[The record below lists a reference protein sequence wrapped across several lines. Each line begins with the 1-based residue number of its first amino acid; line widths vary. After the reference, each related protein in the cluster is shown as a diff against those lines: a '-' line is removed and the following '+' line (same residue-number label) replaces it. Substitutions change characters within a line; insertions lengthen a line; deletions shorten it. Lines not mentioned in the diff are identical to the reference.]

1 MVKLLLKKLTDLF
14 PDIKYVR
21 VNIEGIETFDLSA
34 LDNLELKGAVL
45 EKYNSSKLKTA
56 TTTNPPNAD
65 LIEEIEE
72 IESDHTI
79 IPQELEPKP
88 EPQNQY
94 TATKQGDTIYMGDAK
109 GNEAENNGDVTEFS
123 MEEAGEVIS
132 RPQELSKTALSIRTS
147 SRQINPNFVQS
158 AVNTLPVVNN
168 SNVLSSTNLNSN
180 TTNVNNSNVNNAS
193 SVSVN
198 GVIEHKF
205 PDNLQNIWNMALNDP
220 NWMSTLQKKL
230 SEINSSNNALMG
242 VGQ

>member
-1 MVKLLLKKLTDLF
+1 VAPRAAAASASFNTIQNKMASYAEPLQKATAKEMGVDFGDNGVVDVTRITSMVRGVGEGLVTEMMEMTKGGKSFTDVLDIMKTKGLDYVKGLGEAIQRIPNTAKEISSKNGDNFQYTKLTEA
-14 PDIKYVR
+14 I
-21 VNIEGIETFDLSA
+21 NA
-34 LDNLELKGAVL
+34 L
-45 EKYNSSKLKTA
+45 
-56 TTTNPPNAD
+56 
-65 LIEEIEE
+65 
-72 IESDHTI
+72 
-79 IPQELEPKP
+79 
-88 EPQNQY
+88 
-94 TATKQGDTIYMGDAK
+94 
-109 GNEAENNGDVTEFS
+109 
-123 MEEAGEVIS
+123 
-132 RPQELSKTALSIRTS
+132 
-147 SRQINPNFVQS
+147 SRQINPNFIQS

-180 TTNVNNSNVNNAS
+180 TTNVNNSNVNNSS